1 VGIVNQNQDF
11 VEQSLFEVALLL
23 LPFKANQIGTFSW
36 RDG

>member
-11 VEQSLFEVALLL
+11 VEQSFFEVALWLL
-23 LPFKANQIGTFSW
+23 HFKSNQIGTFSW